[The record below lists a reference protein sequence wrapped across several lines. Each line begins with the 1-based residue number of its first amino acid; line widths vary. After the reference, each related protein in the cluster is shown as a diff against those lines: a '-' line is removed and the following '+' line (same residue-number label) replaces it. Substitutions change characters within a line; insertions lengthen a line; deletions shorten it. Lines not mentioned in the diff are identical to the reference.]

1 MTPTDGEGGRA
12 TDGDAVG
19 ELATVGFAVG
29 LEDGVAAAE
38 QPTSATDR
46 TRNHEALRIAVFG
59 YTHQRRTWKET
70 CSEVMTRGNSRRA
83 PRTRRG

>member
-19 ELATVGFAVG
+19 ELATVGFAIG

-46 TRNHEALRIAVFG
+46 TRNHEALRIASLDTPTSEG
-59 YTHQRRTWKET
+59 LGRRP
-70 CSEVMTRGNSRRA
+70 VRRS
-83 PRTRRG
+83 